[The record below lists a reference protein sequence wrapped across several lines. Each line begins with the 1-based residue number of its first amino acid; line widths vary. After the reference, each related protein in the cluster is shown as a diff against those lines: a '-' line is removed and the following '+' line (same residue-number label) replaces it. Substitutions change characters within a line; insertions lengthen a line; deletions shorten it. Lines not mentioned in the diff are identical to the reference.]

1 MDVIVLTGK
10 VNSGKTTTLNKL
22 FEKIH
27 KLQNAE
33 ILRKNEIEGN
43 RDFSAILKIDSIKIG
58 IISYGDYLVQFKE
71 VFNEF
76 EKEQVDIL
84 ICAARSKETD
94 NSVFQFVFRNLE
106 NKHNIELA
114 LTTFPSKDLDR
125 MADKI
130 ANAIVLILRNRYL
143 SI

>member
-106 NKHNIELA
+106 
-114 LTTFPSKDLDR
+114 
-125 MADKI
+125 KI
-130 ANAIVLILRNRYL
+130 GRAHV
-143 SI
+143 